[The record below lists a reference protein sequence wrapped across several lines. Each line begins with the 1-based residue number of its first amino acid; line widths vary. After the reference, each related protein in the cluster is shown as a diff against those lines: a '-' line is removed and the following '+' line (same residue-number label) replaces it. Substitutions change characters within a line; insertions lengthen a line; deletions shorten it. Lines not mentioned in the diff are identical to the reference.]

1 MASQLTQNPPSPRD
15 MGPPP
20 RPAQAPASLLQTGAQ
35 AGLRGSAAEAE
46 NLEAVKE
53 AILTRLD
60 KARIARRP
68 GRIVKPTS
76 LRSIKQLPLQ
86 IRPTEATVPAMPGGE
101 ELINVLRV
109 QKARQ
114 ISDDSLENE
123 EDSLT
128 KGRISYAVFCL
139 KKKKKNK
146 EITFF
151 K

>member
-1 MASQLTQNPPSPRD
+1 M
-15 MGPPP
+15 
-20 RPAQAPASLLQTGAQ
+20 
-35 AGLRGSAAEAE
+35 
-46 NLEAVKE
+46 KE

-101 ELINVLRV
+101 ELINVFRV

-128 KGRISYAVFCL
+128 KGRISYTREQKLAAIAYYETTYFETTDGDLKPISKYAVCQQL
-139 KKKKKNK
+139 D
-146 EITFF
+146 ITTTMLR